1 MTTTAQPQTLALPAV
16 APLAFTRGRM
26 AVTAAC
32 AALVVL
38 APTLLCVREAQR

>member
-1 MTTTAQPQTLALPAV
+1 MTTTANPQVLSLPVA
-16 APLAFTRGRM
+16 APLALTRARV
-26 AVTAAC
+26 AATAAC